1 MRARTTVTLPR
12 TRAFPGGTIP
22 GILLLGDLTWIE
34 QAFGPALVR
43 LHRDG
48 TARVAAAVTPSGKPA
63 PWMAREFPRLRG
75 AAHLDVLDEPPDTLA
90 LIATPLRQRP
100 AKITHALRR
109 GWHVL
114 SACPP
119 AESAAETE
127 KLCELARRNE
137 VSLSVD
143 LPHRLSPW
151 FRWLRL
157 IAGGRA
163 LGGCFTFRMEEG
175 GEDIGPGEV
184 PPLGAWLDPGLR
196 AFDLIADWF
205 GGMQPLSAADDALG
219 GVEAVARA
227 EFAMTAGFHGS
238 LRLDRDRRL
247 PPSYLLRCR
256 RGTVHWDS
264 ASAKPI
270 RLEFE
275 PTADALVGV
284 LEGPEQ
290 DRNGVLAETREL
302 QLRQLFGAVIRGND
316 PANHA
321 TTLLPALAMA
331 DQCRRIRSSLPLPW
345 FSANESAVAA
355 SLSLHGRAA

>member
-43 LHRDG
+43 LHRDR
-48 TARVAAAVTPSGKPA
+48 TARVAAAVTPGGKPA

-175 GEDIGPGEV
+175 GEDIGPGKFNRSA
-184 PPLGAWLDPGLR
+184 LGSTPDCAPSISSPIG
-196 AFDLIADWF
+196 
-205 GGMQPLSAADDALG
+205 SAACSRFPPPTMRS
-219 GVEAVARA
+219 EAWR
-227 EFAMTAGFHGS
+227 
-238 LRLDRDRRL
+238 
-247 PPSYLLRCR
+247 P
-256 RGTVHWDS
+256 W
-264 ASAKPI
+264 
-270 RLEFE
+270 
-275 PTADALVGV
+275 
-284 LEGPEQ
+284 
-290 DRNGVLAETREL
+290 
-302 QLRQLFGAVIRGND
+302 
-316 PANHA
+316 PA
-321 TTLLPALAMA
+321 
-331 DQCRRIRSSLPLPW
+331 RSS
-345 FSANESAVAA
+345 
-355 SLSLHGRAA
+355 R